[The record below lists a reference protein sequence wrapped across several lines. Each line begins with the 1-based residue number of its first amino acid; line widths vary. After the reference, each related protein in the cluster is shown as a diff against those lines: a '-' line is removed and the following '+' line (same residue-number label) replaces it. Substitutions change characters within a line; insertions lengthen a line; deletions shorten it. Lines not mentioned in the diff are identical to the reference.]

1 MSLRDFIKTRPLYW
15 RINVFVTG
23 LLIFVV
29 GLTEIVL
36 EPLATKILTGLYGS
50 FQPWH
55 EVVLWGVSILI
66 PALACS
72 YVLSRM
78 LSSKLEKMARISREL
93 AYGNLHARF
102 SVSGNDQDA
111 FDVLAQNF
119 NEMAEAIEKQR
130 NNERRLLADISH
142 ELRSPLARMT
152 IAAELLPRRN
162 GLEERANITLRLNR
176 EIGRMNELVSL
187 LLIQG
192 RDRFL
197 ASDTYQPVDLEKIL
211 QELADD
217 FAFQGE
223 SQNKRV
229 ETELQGR
236 LTATGNPLLLRR
248 MFSNILSN
256 AIFYTPVDNKIK
268 ITGTAAN
275 GNIVVAIRDYGP
287 GVAEEQ
293 LEDIFRAFYRVDNS
307 RSRASGGVGL
317 GLALVREAA
326 IAHNGSVEA
335 ENASPGLL
343 VTVTLPACKTTQ
355 LKDSPAK

>member
-1 MSLRDFIKTRPLYW
+1 MNLRDFIRTRPLYW
-15 RINVFVTG
+15 RINVFVTA

-29 GLTEIVL
+29 GLTEIIL
-36 EPLATKILTGLYGS
+36 EPLAVNMLTGLYGS

-55 EVVLWGVSILI
+55 EAVLWGVSIVI

-72 YVLSRM
+72 YILSRM
-78 LSSKLEKMARISREL
+78 LSSKLGRMARISRAL
-93 AYGNLHARF
+93 AQGNLHVRF
-102 SVSGNDQDA
+102 SVSGNDKDA
-111 FDVLAQNF
+111 FDVLAQSF
-119 NEMAEAIEKQR
+119 NKMAEAIEKQR

-162 GLEERANITLRLNR
+162 GLEERADITLRLNR
-176 EIGRMNELVSL
+176 EIERMNELVSL

-197 ASDTYQPVDLEKIL
+197 ASGTYQPVDLEEIL
-211 QELADD
+211 TELADD

-229 ETELQGR
+229 ETEFQGC
-236 LTATGNPLLLRR
+236 LVTTGNPLLLRR
-248 MFSNILSN
+248 MFGNILSN
-256 AIFYTPVDNKIK
+256 AIFYTPANNKIK
-268 ITGTAAN
+268 ITGAVAD
-275 GNIVVAIRDYGP
+275 GNIMVAIRDYGP

-335 ENASPGLL
+335 KNAGPGLL
-343 VTVTLPACKTTQ
+343 VTVTLPACKTKQ
-355 LKDSPAK
+355 LNDSPAE

>member
-1 MSLRDFIKTRPLYW
+1 MSLRDFIRARPLYW

-36 EPLATKILTGLYGS
+36 EPLAINILTGLYGG

-55 EVVLWGVSILI
+55 EAVLWGVSIVI

-78 LSSKLEKMARISREL
+78 LSSKLGKMARISRAL
-93 AYGNLHARF
+93 AHGNLHARF

-111 FDVLAQNF
+111 FDVLAQSF

-229 ETELQGR
+229 EAELQGS
-236 LTATGNPLLLRR
+236 LTTTGNPLLLRR

-307 RSRASGGVGL
+307 RSRTSGGVGL

-355 LKDSPAK
+355 LKDSPAE